1 MYSLSILCGAVFTAF
16 VVGLV
21 TSLVSQTL
29 QGTFEYEER
38 LKVLR
43 TWASRNHLDAE
54 LTKRVL
60 SFHTKLFYRY
70 NVLDAGV
77 DQQVV
82 STLPT
87 AIQHDVKVS
96 LYRAMVHDVDIFSE
110 TGLLTRAVLLTILKK
125 LRVVYFMDRE
135 VIVQRGTTPEEGMH
149 FVETGFAGVIDPSFN
164 LNELNVSD
172 LSDVVDRESITGD
185 GSDGKPRLTSY
196 VVTGGDERQSEAQK
210 HTPLAIGWENISDK
224 MTAHIN
230 VKHTRKHDETQPVPL
245 TEVARIIF
253 AKRETVHGRRL
264 RSSGKSFRIS
274 GSRSRQATR
283 RTIRKSEDSIRKDQA
298 NAKYK
303 VGQTVKF
310 WKYDTEVVQFHEGGF
325 KEYGRKSLLCCHSHI
340 AYDQNIFFVFSS
352 SNNRPGI
359 GV

>member
-1 MYSLSILCGAVFTAF
+1 MLHG
-16 VVGLV
+16 
-21 TSLVSQTL
+21 
-29 QGTFEYEER
+29 
-38 LKVLR
+38 
-43 TWASRNHLDAE
+43 
-54 LTKRVL
+54 
-60 SFHTKLFYRY
+60 
-70 NVLDAGV
+70 
-77 DQQVV
+77 
-82 STLPT
+82 
-87 AIQHDVKVS
+87 
-96 LYRAMVHDVDIFSE
+96 
-110 TGLLTRAVLLTILKK
+110 
-125 LRVVYFMDRE
+125 
-135 VIVQRGTTPEEGMH
+135 
-149 FVETGFAGVIDPSFN
+149 
-164 LNELNVSD
+164 
-172 LSDVVDRESITGD
+172 
-185 GSDGKPRLTSY
+185 
-196 VVTGGDERQSEAQK
+196 
-210 HTPLAIGWENISDK
+210 NISDK

-245 TEVARIIF
+245 TEEARIIF

-340 AYDQNIFFVFSS
+340 IAYDQNIFFVFSS